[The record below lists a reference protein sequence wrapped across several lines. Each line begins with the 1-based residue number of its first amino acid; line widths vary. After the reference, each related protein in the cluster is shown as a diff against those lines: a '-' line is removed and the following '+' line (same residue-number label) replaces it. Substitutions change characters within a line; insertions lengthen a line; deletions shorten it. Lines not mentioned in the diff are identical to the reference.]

1 MKALIDLNVLLD
13 VTLNRPEFV
22 RESALAFGH
31 LVSMRG
37 SQCSVAQHAVTT
49 LYYIIRK
56 QCGVE
61 CARLTV
67 RRVLKVLKVLPAS
80 RQILIDAADSR
91 YADYEDAVSFLSAA
105 AADCDLILTRNP
117 KDFAL
122 SPVPAKT
129 PHAFLQDRTNAR
141 KAERS

>member
-37 SQCSVAQHAVTT
+37 SQCYVAQHAVTT

-80 RQILIDAADSR
+80 RQTLIDAADSR

-105 AADCDLILTRNP
+105 TAGCDLILTRNP

-122 SPVPAKT
+122 NPVPVKT
-129 PHAFLQDRTNAR
+129 PHAFLQNRAD
-141 KAERS
+141 SQ

>member
-22 RESALAFGH
+22 RESARAFGH
-31 LVSMRG
+31 LVSMRNG
-37 SQCSVAQHAVTT
+37 QCYVAQHAVTT
-49 LYYIIRK
+49 LYYIVRK

-67 RRVLKVLKVLPAS
+67 RRVLKVLKVLSAS
-80 RQILIDAADSR
+80 RQTLIEAADPC

-105 AADCDLILTRNP
+105 ASGCNLILTRNP
-117 KDFAL
+117 KDFAK

-129 PHAFLQDRTNAR
+129 PHAFLQELIRRA
-141 KAERS
+141 